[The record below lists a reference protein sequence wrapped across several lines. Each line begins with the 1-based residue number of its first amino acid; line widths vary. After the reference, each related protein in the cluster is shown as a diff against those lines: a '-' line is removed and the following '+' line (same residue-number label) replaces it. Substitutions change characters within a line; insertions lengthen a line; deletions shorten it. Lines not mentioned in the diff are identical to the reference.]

1 MHWNGKD
8 STVFQAQKEYIDT
21 AIVPLILIDGSEH
34 GFPFAAS
41 AADFTLSLANT
52 IENQFKGRIV
62 LFPSFSYTGSQDK
75 LSLLEA
81 WNEEFKKAG
90 FKHIFYVTSDREW
103 STMGEEQ
110 NVLWF
115 PSIPLDSMDQKMK
128 LSVLEDQLRQLIP
141 RFANK
146 WAN

>member
-8 STVFQAQKEYIDT
+8 STVFQAQKEFIDT
-21 AIVPLILIDGSEH
+21 AVIPLILIDGSDE
-34 GFPFAAS
+34 GFHFAAS
-41 AADFTLSLANT
+41 AADFTLSLANV

-62 LFPSFSYTGSQDK
+62 LFPSFSYTKSQDK
-75 LSLLEA
+75 QSVFEMWQDELS
-81 WNEEFKKAG
+81 KAS

-110 NVLWF
+110 NVIWI
-115 PSIPLDSMDQKMK
+115 PSVPLDSMDQKMRN
-128 LSVLEDQLRQLIP
+128 SVLEDQLRQLIP
-141 RFANK
+141 VFAKK